1 MKLVLGCERIEVLQI
16 RESAMGP
23 LSGVKVVEL
32 AGIGPGP
39 FCAMLL
45 ADLGADV
52 VRVDRMTQVDLGIDR
67 GRKYNVL
74 SRSRRSIS
82 VDLKNPDGVETILKL
97 VEEADALIEGFRP
110 GVTER
115 LGLGPEECLARNPSL
130 VYGRMTGWGQDG
142 PMAHAAGHDI
152 NYIALTGALH
162 AIGPCE
168 KPSPPLN
175 LIGDFGGGGVYLAFG
190 LCAALLESK
199 TSGRGQV
206 VDAAMTEG
214 AASLM
219 SSIYGMH
226 ASGHW
231 SDQREDNVLDG
242 GSYYY
247 GVYETADN
255 KFVSI
260 GSIEGKFHDELLQ
273 LTGLDEAPTNSR
285 NDQQSWA
292 EKKARLSEII
302 KSKTRDE
309 WDQIM
314 LGSDVCYAPVLD
326 LSEAPSHPHNVARG
340 SFVEIDGVTQPGPA
354 PRFSRTPGEVQMPPP
369 DPGQHTSEI
378 LLEWGFHDED
388 IEKLRDIGA
397 VS

>member
-1 MKLVLGCERIEVLQI
+1 MEEVV
-16 RESAMGP
+16 GP
-23 LSGVKVVEL
+23 LSGLKVVEL

-52 VRVDRMTQVDLGIDR
+52 VRVDRTAQVDLGIDR

-74 SRSRRSIS
+74 NRSRRSVS
-82 VDLKNPDGVETILKL
+82 VGLKNPDGVETVLKL
-97 VEEADALIEGFRP
+97 IEEADALIEGFRP

-115 LGLGPEECLARNPSL
+115 LGLGPEECHRRNPRL

-162 AIGPCE
+162 AIGPTD

-175 LIGDFGGGGVYLAFG
+175 LIGDFGGGAMYLAFG
-190 LCAALLESK
+190 ICAALLEAK
-199 TSGRGQV
+199 TSGEGQV
-206 VDAAMTEG
+206 VDVSMTEG

-231 SDQREDNVLDG
+231 SDNREDNVLDG

-247 GVYETADN
+247 GVYETSDG

-260 GSIEGKFHDELLQ
+260 GSIEGKFHDELLE
-273 LTGLDEAPTNSR
+273 LTGFTDAPTEDR
-285 NDQQSWA
+285 NVQESWD
-292 EKKARLSEII
+292 EKKARLGEII
-302 KSKTRDE
+302 KSKSRDQ
-309 WDQIM
+309 WDEIM
-314 LGSDVCYAPVLD
+314 AGSDVCYAPVLD
-326 LSEAPSHPHNVARG
+326 LSEAPRHPHNVARG
-340 SFVEIDGVTQPGPA
+340 SFVEVDGVIQPGPT

-369 DPGQHTSEI
+369 APGQHTMEV
-378 LLEWGFHDED
+378 LTDWGFSSED
-388 IEKLRDIGA
+388 VEKLKDVGA
-397 VS
+397 VT

>member
-1 MKLVLGCERIEVLQI
+1 V
-16 RESAMGP
+16 
-23 LSGVKVVEL
+23 
-32 AGIGPGP
+32 
-39 FCAMLL
+39 
-45 ADLGADV
+45 
-52 VRVDRMTQVDLGIDR
+52 
-67 GRKYNVL
+67 
-74 SRSRRSIS
+74 S
-82 VDLKNPDGVETILKL
+82 VDLKNSDGVETVLKL

-115 LGLGPEECLARNPSL
+115 LGLGPDECLERNPKL

-162 AIGPCE
+162 AIGSSD

-175 LIGDFGGGGVYLAFG
+175 LVGDFGGGGIYLAFG
-190 LCAALLESK
+190 ICAALLETR
-199 TSGRGQV
+199 TSGVGQI
-206 VDAAMTEG
+206 VDSAMTEG

-219 SSIYGMH
+219 ASIYGMH

-231 SDQREDNVLDG
+231 SDEREDNVLDG

-247 GVYETADN
+247 GVYETSDE

-273 LTGLDEAPTNSR
+273 LTGLTDASTEAR
-285 NDQQSWA
+285 NDQESWA
-292 EKKARLSEII
+292 EKKSRLAEII
-302 KSKTRDE
+302 KSRSRDE
-309 WDQIM
+309 WDEVM

-326 LSEAPSHPHNVARG
+326 LSEAPEHPHNVARG
-340 SFVEIDGVTQPGPA
+340 SFVEVDGVVQPGPA
-354 PRFSRTPGEVQMPPP
+354 PKFSRTPGEVQMPPP
-369 DPGQHTSEI
+369 APGQHT
-378 LLEWGFHDED
+378 LEVLTDWGFSSED
-388 IEKLRDIGA
+388 VEKLKDVGA